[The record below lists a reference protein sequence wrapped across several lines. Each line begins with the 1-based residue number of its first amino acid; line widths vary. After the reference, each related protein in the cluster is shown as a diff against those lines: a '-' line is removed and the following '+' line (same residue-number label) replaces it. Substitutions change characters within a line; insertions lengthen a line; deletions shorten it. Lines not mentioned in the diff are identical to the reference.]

1 MRTSTRVWL
10 SALVLFVVH
19 FFLHVGLGFG
29 SGAPDIL
36 TVALLLSAREIGMGR
51 AAGVGLCFGLME
63 DALSV
68 LSFGANTVAMT
79 LIGVLG
85 AGTRDLFVG
94 DSLIFWVF
102 YFVLGKWLG
111 DLVRWVMVGEDLRQP
126 FVDQVMVQGLVGGL
140 YAAAAGIALMAIT
153 GLWGKT
159 PA

>member
-1 MRTSTRVWL
+1 M
-10 SALVLFVVH
+10 
-19 FFLHVGLGFG
+19 
-29 SGAPDIL
+29 
-36 TVALLLSAREIGMGR
+36 
-51 AAGVGLCFGLME
+51 
-63 DALSV
+63 SV